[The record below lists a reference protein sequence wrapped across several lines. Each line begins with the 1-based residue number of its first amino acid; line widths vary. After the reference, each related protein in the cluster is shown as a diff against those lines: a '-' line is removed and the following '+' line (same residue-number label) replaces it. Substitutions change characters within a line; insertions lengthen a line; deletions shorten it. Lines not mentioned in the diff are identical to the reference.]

1 MKRTILKQL
10 AFSSGA
16 LLLLSFTMQSQSA
29 AVKTVTP
36 SPVDSLTLS
45 KEKLSAFCGE
55 YLPTGPDPR
64 MTTLSVILYKDVL
77 YRCVNGAYI
86 ALNALSTHKFSY
98 DDKSDR
104 SLDFTRDKEGKV
116 TEVILSTAGGSF
128 TLRKNPSPPT
138 PPTVVLAKTIPERVA
153 QLVEK
158 YVEYGLFNGSI
169 LVSQNGKVIYKK
181 AFGMADIELKAPN
194 QVDTKYRLASVSKQ
208 FTAMLVL
215 QLVQQGKL
223 DLNVP
228 ITTYLP
234 NYPKVQGQK
243 VSLHHLLTHSSGI
256 PNFTNFP
263 EYQTKIMRNP
273 HTPEELVH
281 LFDTLPLEFEPGQRF
296 NYSNSGY
303 VLLGYIIEKVRGK
316 SYEQCLKDQIFTPL
330 KMNNSGY
337 DHTNVILPKRA
348 LGYDM
353 AGKGF
358 VNAGFI
364 DMSVPFSAGSLYSTV
379 EDLYLW
385 DQGLYSDVLLLAKLR
400 EKLFTNYFEGK
411 AGNYSYG
418 WGVYPMQS
426 VRLGKTLMFTE
437 HSGGINGFNTFIS
450 REITD
455 KHCVISLSNTTGV
468 PLGDLSH
475 AIEAI
480 LYDMP
485 YDMPKKSLAFELAD
499 LIRTQGLTNA
509 LPKFKEMKRSGLYKT
524 NEGDVNSVGYEFLQ
538 ANQVLEAIEIFKLN
552 TEAFPYSG
560 NCYDSLGEA
569 YLKHGDKELAI
580 ENYKKSIEL
589 DPGNEAGKKVLAKLL
604 K

>member
-1 MKRTILKQL
+1 MKTTILKQL
-10 AFSSGA
+10 VFATGTS
-16 LLLLSFTMQSQSA
+16 LLLSFTMQAQSA
-29 AVKTVTP
+29 ASAP
-36 SPVDSLTLS
+36 ANSLKLS

-55 YLPTGPDPR
+55 YLPTGPDTR
-64 MTTLSVILYKDVL
+64 MTALSVTLYKDVL

-86 ALNALSTHKFSY
+86 ALNAVSSHKFSY
-98 DDKSDR
+98 DDNSGR
-104 SLDFTRDKEGKV
+104 SLDFKSTKNGKI
-116 TEVILSTAGGSF
+116 TEVLLTTAGGSF
-128 TLRKNPSPPT
+128 TLRKNQAAAT
-138 PPTVVLAKTIPERVA
+138 QPTVALAQTIPERVA

-158 YVEYGLFNGSI
+158 YAEYGQFNGSI
-169 LVSQNGKVIYKK
+169 LVSQNGNVIYKK

-194 QVDTKYRLASVSKQ
+194 EVDTKYRLASVSKQ

-234 NYPKVQGQK
+234 DYPKARGQK
-243 VSLHHLLTHSSGI
+243 ISLHNLLTHSSGI

-281 LFDTLPLEFEPGQRF
+281 LFDTLPLEFEPGQQFR
-296 NYSNSGY
+296 YSNSGY
-303 VLLGYIIEKVRGK
+303 VLLGYIIEKVSGK
-316 SYEQCLKDQIFTPL
+316 SYEQCLKDQIFIPL

-337 DHTNVILPKRA
+337 DHTNAILPKRA

-353 AGKGF
+353 AGKDF

-385 DQGLYSDVLLLAKLR
+385 DQALYSDVLLPAKLR

-411 AGNYSYG
+411 PGNYGYG
-418 WGVYPMQS
+418 WGVYPMPS
-426 VRLGKTLMFTE
+426 VRLGKTFMFTE

-450 REITD
+450 REIND
-455 KHCVISLSNTTGV
+455 KHCVIALSNTTGV
-468 PLGDLSH
+468 ALGDLSH
-475 AIEAI
+475 TIEAI

-485 YDMPKKSLAFELAD
+485 YDMPKKSLAFELAE
-499 LIRTQGLTNA
+499 LIRAQGLA
-509 LPKFKEMKRSGLYKT
+509 AILPKFKEMKNSGLYKT
-524 NEGDVNSVGYEFLQ
+524 NEGDINTVGYEFLQ
-538 ANQVLEAIEIFKLN
+538 ANQVLEAIEVFKLN
-552 TEAFPYSG
+552 VESFPYSG

-589 DPGNEAGKKVLAKLL
+589 DPGNEAGKKVLATLL